1 MDRLTTIAP
10 GRLQWGRGV
19 REWYELA
26 AEETL
31 HCIRAYLISTWQMG
45 SLRQD
50 ALIISRTGSQTSKDP
65 LREEEN
71 MVRDAM

>member
-1 MDRLTTIAP
+1 M
-10 GRLQWGRGV
+10 
-19 REWYELA
+19 YELA

-31 HCIRAYLISTWQMG
+31 HYIGADLISTWQME

-50 ALIISRTGSQTSKDP
+50 ALMISRTSSQTSINP

-71 MVRDAM
+71 IVRDAMETRCLETYSGDG